1 MKLKKLKIVN
11 KQNHFR
17 NRNHKECKQYIRHA
31 MRRFANM
38 FSAVAERKAL
48 LFGVNP
54 AVAERKM
61 PIFSVNAA
69 DCNCS
74 VPIRCVNAAVS

>member
-1 MKLKKLKIVN
+1 M
-11 KQNHFR
+11 
-17 NRNHKECKQYIRHA
+17 
-31 MRRFANM
+31 
-38 FSAVAERKAL
+38 

-74 VPIRCVNAAVS
+74 VPIRCVNAADWNCNVPILNMISAVSAKENAVVLT